1 MAYEGCCGSCG
12 RFQDKSKNIPYD
24 TSNPDYI
31 KGFCSHYHAYYY
43 PTEEVCNHYI
53 KRGGGSGGCYI
64 TTMVCNI
71 LGYPDNCDVLNTL
84 REFRN
89 TVLQKDKR
97 YGSLLYQYDSV
108 GPMIAGK
115 ILDSNID
122 NRKCGYYPI
131 NSIMAEYLQSY
142 DKTFIR
148 GIYDSFLLP
157 IVGFIKN
164 GYHDKAVSQYIKM
177 TKFLQECYEID
188 FDEKMPSNYDY
199 QRGGHGMVICVDD
212 DSSKEK
218 PIVLQKCRV

>member
-1 MAYEGCCGSCG
+1 
-12 RFQDKSKNIPYD
+12 
-24 TSNPDYI
+24 
-31 KGFCSHYHAYYY
+31 
-43 PTEEVCNHYI
+43 
-53 KRGGGSGGCYI
+53 
-64 TTMVCNI
+64 MVCNI

-89 TVLQKDKR
+89 KVLNNDKK
-97 YGSLLYQYDSV
+97 YSELLFQYDSV
-108 GPMIAGK
+108 GPMIADR
-115 ILDSNID
+115 IQASNTD
-122 NRKCGYYPI
+122 YRKHGYYPVH
-131 NSIMAEYLQSY
+131 SIMGEYLQSC

-157 IVGFIKN
+157 IVAFIKN
-164 GYHDKAVSQYIKM
+164 GYQEKAVSQYIKM
-177 TKFLQECYEID
+177 TQFLQECYEID